1 MHKTISKYNHET
13 SIVSA
18 IFSFCAFLCKN
29 FVDKLLQSLDYL
41 SLMK

>member
-18 IFSFCAFLCKN
+18 NFHSMRFCEKKN
-29 FVDKLLQSLDYL
+29 ADKLLQLLDYL
-41 SLMK
+41 SLM

>member
-18 IFSFCAFLCKN
+18 RFSFYAFLCKKID
-29 FVDKLLQSLDYL
+29 DKLLQLLDYL
-41 SLMK
+41 SLML